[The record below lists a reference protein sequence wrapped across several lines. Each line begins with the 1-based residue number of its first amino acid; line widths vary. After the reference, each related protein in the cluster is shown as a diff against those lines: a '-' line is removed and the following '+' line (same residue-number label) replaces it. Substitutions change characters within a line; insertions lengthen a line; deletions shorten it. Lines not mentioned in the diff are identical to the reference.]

1 MASLEAWA
9 EAAET
14 LFAPGCEAQSFVLLS
29 SFAAPLMAFFPERG
43 AVVSVWGGRKA
54 GKSTALAAAASVWGR
69 TPEEMVPVSLDYS
82 IPAIWQNMAHRD
94 PSVARRIFGAFL
106 TNAGAHTILIS
117 ATFGPLLSSLYG
129 PEDQLPGIEF
139 ELKVPKSLIRPKD
152 GNRIQAQMLSH
163 RGAPAPVYSEYL
175 ARDNVQI
182 WARRMLVS
190 RYAAALETT
199 GGGLRWH
206 YAMRAIAAVDVAAIV
221 VTELKILA
229 FDPERI
235 VRWALGQIGAKEK
248 AA

>member
-1 MASLEAWA
+1 
-9 EAAET
+9 
-14 LFAPGCEAQSFVLLS
+14 
-29 SFAAPLMAFFPERG
+29 
-43 AVVSVWGGRKA
+43 
-54 GKSTALAAAASVWGR
+54 
-69 TPEEMVPVSLDYS
+69 
-82 IPAIWQNMAHRD
+82 
-94 PSVARRIFGAFL
+94 
-106 TNAGAHTILIS
+106 
-117 ATFGPLLSSLYG
+117 
-129 PEDQLPGIEF
+129 
-139 ELKVPKSLIRPKD
+139 
-152 GNRIQAQMLSH
+152 MLSH

-190 RYAAALETT
+190 RYADALETT